1 MHSREWSG
9 IDFIGTPLAPIR
21 HSRELFGIDF
31 TGVPLTPVRH
41 SRVVADVD
49 FTGTAV
55 ETGSLL
61 DVSAGSGV
69 LVQHLAPTTSLQTS
83 SGAVRSRTFTG
94 INFTGFGAADKMH
107 SRAFL
112 GVDFQGTHTL
122 PPVHSR
128 SITEVNFIGIPD

>member
-1 MHSREWSG
+1 
-9 IDFIGTPLAPIR
+9 
-21 HSRELFGIDF
+21 
-31 TGVPLTPVRH
+31 
-41 SRVVADVD
+41 VAGVD

-55 ETGSLL
+55 ETGSLP

-69 LVQHLAPTTSLQTS
+69 FVQRLAPTTSLQPST
-83 SGAVRSRTFTG
+83 GAVRSRTFTG
-94 INFTGFGAADKMH
+94 VNFTGFAAADKMH
-107 SRAFL
+107 SRAFF